1 MTLTLL
7 QTPIPPPILMILT
20 ARLDYSRR
28 HMRSS
33 GSFILEPFDTLTAW
47 VEAFDWESLPIMGAT
62 AAEIEQLRKV
72 EDDIDAHRLA
82 DVIFK
87 DPFMT
92 VKLFAYL
99 AKRRPGREDTVPETV
114 TGCLLML
121 GIPPFFSKFK
131 DLQTVESILS
141 VEPVAVDG
149 LGAVLSRSVRAS
161 DFALAFAVHRMD
173 HDAQLIHSAALLH
186 EFTEMLLWLR
196 APRLASEISRRQRI
210 LPRLRSADAQRA
222 VLRVTLAELQQA
234 LTRRWHLPEAL
245 TSLLN
250 PDLTGSSA
258 QALTVELA
266 TRFARHSAKGWDN
279 PAIPDDLRDIS
290 ELLQIGLE
298 PTEHLLAEIDGPD

>member
-1 MTLTLL
+1 
-7 QTPIPPPILMILT
+7 
-20 ARLDYSRR
+20 
-28 HMRSS
+28 MRFD
-33 GSFILEPFDTLTAW
+33 GEFIREPLASLSAW

-62 AAEIEQLRKV
+62 AEEIEQLRKV

-82 DVIFK
+82 DVISK

-121 GIPPFFSKFK
+121 GIPPFFAQFRNLRS
-131 DLQTVESILS
+131 LESALS
-141 VEPVAVDG
+141 SDPLAVDG
-149 LGAVLSRSVRAS
+149 LGAVLTRSRRAS

-186 EFTEMLLWLR
+186 EFTEMLLWLK
-196 APRLASEISRRQRI
+196 APRLAAEIARRQRI
-210 LPRLRSADAQRA
+210 LPQLRSADAQRA
-222 VLRVTLAELQQA
+222 VLRVTLSELQQA
-234 LTRRWHLPEAL
+234 LMTRWHLPEAL

-250 PDLTGSSA
+250 PELTGSSA

-290 ELLQIGLE
+290 DLLQIGLE
-298 PTEHLLAEIDGPD
+298 PTEHLLAEIDSRE

>member
-1 MTLTLL
+1 MRFDGELIHEPL
-7 QTPIPPPILMILT
+7 QSLP
-20 ARLDYSRR
+20 
-28 HMRSS
+28 
-33 GSFILEPFDTLTAW
+33 AW
-47 VEAFDWESLPIMGAT
+47 VEAFDWESLPVMDAT
-62 AAEIEQLRKV
+62 AAEIEQLRRV

-82 DVIFK
+82 DVICK

-121 GIPPFFSKFK
+121 GIPPFFAQFSH
-131 DLQTVESILS
+131 LRSVESALS
-141 VEPVAVDG
+141 FEPVAIDG
-149 LGAVLSRSVRAS
+149 LGAVLTRSRRAS

-173 HDAQLIHSAALLH
+173 HDAQLIYSAALLH

-196 APRLASEISRRQRI
+196 APRLAAEIARRQKL
-210 LPRLRSADAQRA
+210 LPQLRSADAQRA

-234 LTRRWHLPEAL
+234 LMTRWHLPEAL

-250 PDLTGSSA
+250 PELAGSSA

-298 PTEHLLAEIDGPD
+298 PTEHLLAEIDSQD

>member
-1 MTLTLL
+1 
-7 QTPIPPPILMILT
+7 
-20 ARLDYSRR
+20 
-28 HMRSS
+28 MRFD
-33 GSFILEPFDTLTAW
+33 GDFIREPFGTLGAW
-47 VEAFDWESLPIMGAT
+47 VEAFDWETLPVMGAT
-62 AAEIEQLRKV
+62 VAEIDQLRRV

-82 DVIFK
+82 DVICK

-121 GIPPFFSKFK
+121 GIPPFFSQFRN
-131 DLQTVESILS
+131 LRSVESALS
-141 VEPVAVDG
+141 VDPVAVDG
-149 LGAVLSRSVRAS
+149 LGAVLNRSRRAS

-173 HDAQLIHSAALLH
+173 HDAPLIHSAALLH
-186 EFTEMLLWLR
+186 EFTEMLLWLK
-196 APRLASEISRRQRI
+196 APRLAAEIARRQRI
-210 LPRLRSADAQRA
+210 LPQLRSADAQRA
-222 VLRVTLAELQQA
+222 VLRVTLTELQQA
-234 LTRRWHLPEAL
+234 LMQRWHIPEAL

-250 PDLTGSSA
+250 PELTGSSA

-298 PTEHLLAEIDGPD
+298 PTEHLLAEIDNRQ

>member
-1 MTLTLL
+1 MRFDGEFIREPL
-7 QTPIPPPILMILT
+7 QSL
-20 ARLDYSRR
+20 S
-28 HMRSS
+28 
-33 GSFILEPFDTLTAW
+33 AW
-47 VEAFDWESLPIMGAT
+47 VEAFDWESLPVMGAT
-62 AAEIEQLRKV
+62 AAEIEELRRV

-82 DVIFK
+82 DVICK

-121 GIPPFFSKFK
+121 GIPPFFAQFRHLKS
-131 DLQTVESILS
+131 VESVLS
-141 VEPVAVDG
+141 LEPVAVDG
-149 LGAVLSRSVRAS
+149 LGAVLTRSRRAS

-186 EFTEMLLWLR
+186 EFTEMLLWLQ
-196 APRLASEISRRQRI
+196 APRLADEIARRQRI
-210 LPRLRSADAQRA
+210 LPQLRSADAQRA
-222 VLRVTLAELQQA
+222 VLRVTLTELQQA
-234 LTRRWHLPEAL
+234 LMKRWHLPEAL

-250 PDLTGSSA
+250 PESTGSSA

-279 PAIPDDLRDIS
+279 TAIPDDLRDIS

-298 PTEHLLAEIDGPD
+298 PTEHLLAEIDGRD

>member
-1 MTLTLL
+1 
-7 QTPIPPPILMILT
+7 
-20 ARLDYSRR
+20 
-28 HMRSS
+28 MRFDGEFIREPL
-33 GSFILEPFDTLTAW
+33 GSLSAW
-47 VEAFDWESLPIMGAT
+47 VEAFDWESLPVMGAT
-62 AAEIEQLRKV
+62 AAEIEQLRRV

-82 DVIFK
+82 DVISK

-121 GIPPFFSKFK
+121 GIPPFFAQFRNLRS
-131 DLQTVESILS
+131 LESALS
-141 VEPVAVDG
+141 SDPLAVDG
-149 LGAVLSRSVRAS
+149 LGAVLTRSRRAS

-186 EFTEMLLWLR
+186 EFTEMLLWLK
-196 APRLASEISRRQRI
+196 APRLAAEISRRQRI
-210 LPRLRSADAQRA
+210 LPQLRSADAQRA
-222 VLRVTLAELQQA
+222 VLRVTLSELQQA
-234 LTRRWHLPEAL
+234 LMTRWHLPEAL

-250 PDLTGSSA
+250 PELTGSSA

-290 ELLQIGLE
+290 DLLQIGLE
-298 PTEHLLAEIDGPD
+298 PTEHLLAEIDSRE

>member
-1 MTLTLL
+1 
-7 QTPIPPPILMILT
+7 
-20 ARLDYSRR
+20 
-28 HMRSS
+28 
-33 GSFILEPFDTLTAW
+33 
-47 VEAFDWESLPIMGAT
+47 MGAT
-62 AAEIEQLRKV
+62 AAEIEELRRV

-82 DVIFK
+82 DVICK

-121 GIPPFFSKFK
+121 GIPPFFAQFRHLKS
-131 DLQTVESILS
+131 VESVLS
-141 VEPVAVDG
+141 LEPVAVDG
-149 LGAVLSRSVRAS
+149 LGAVLTRSRRAS

-186 EFTEMLLWLR
+186 EFTEMLLWLQ
-196 APRLASEISRRQRI
+196 APRLAAEIARRQRI
-210 LPRLRSADAQRA
+210 LPQLRSADAQRA
-222 VLRVTLAELQQA
+222 VLRVTLTELQQA
-234 LTRRWHLPEAL
+234 LMKRWHLPEAL

-250 PDLTGSSA
+250 PESTGSSA

-279 PAIPDDLRDIS
+279 TAIPDDLRDIS

-298 PTEHLLAEIDGPD
+298 PTEHLLAEIDGRD

>member
-1 MTLTLL
+1 MRFDGELIHEPL
-7 QTPIPPPILMILT
+7 QSLP
-20 ARLDYSRR
+20 
-28 HMRSS
+28 
-33 GSFILEPFDTLTAW
+33 AW
-47 VEAFDWESLPIMGAT
+47 VEAFDWESLPVMEAT
-62 AAEIEQLRKV
+62 AAEIEQLRRV

-82 DVIFK
+82 DVICK

-121 GIPPFFSKFK
+121 GIPPFFAQFSH
-131 DLQTVESILS
+131 LRSVESALS
-141 VEPVAVDG
+141 FEPVAIDG
-149 LGAVLSRSVRAS
+149 LGAVLTRSRRAS

-196 APRLASEISRRQRI
+196 APRLAAEIARRQKF
-210 LPRLRSADAQRA
+210 LPQLRSADAQRA
-222 VLRVTLAELQQA
+222 VLRVTLVELQQA
-234 LTRRWHLPEAL
+234 LMTRWHLPEAL

-250 PDLTGSSA
+250 PELAGSSA

-298 PTEHLLAEIDGPD
+298 PTEHLLAEIDSQD

>member
-1 MTLTLL
+1 MRFDGELIHEPL
-7 QTPIPPPILMILT
+7 QSLP
-20 ARLDYSRR
+20 
-28 HMRSS
+28 
-33 GSFILEPFDTLTAW
+33 AW
-47 VEAFDWESLPIMGAT
+47 VEAFDWESLPVIDAT
-62 AAEIEQLRKV
+62 AAEIEQLRRV

-82 DVIFK
+82 DVICK

-121 GIPPFFSKFK
+121 GIPPFFAQFSH
-131 DLQTVESILS
+131 LRSVESALS
-141 VEPVAVDG
+141 FEPVAIDG
-149 LGAVLSRSVRAS
+149 LGAVLTRSRRAS

-173 HDAQLIHSAALLH
+173 HDAQLIYSAALLH

-196 APRLASEISRRQRI
+196 APRLAAEIARRQKL
-210 LPRLRSADAQRA
+210 LPQLRSADAQRA

-234 LTRRWHLPEAL
+234 LMTRWHLPEAL

-250 PDLTGSSA
+250 PELAGSSA

-298 PTEHLLAEIDGPD
+298 PTEHLLAEIDSQD

>member
-1 MTLTLL
+1 
-7 QTPIPPPILMILT
+7 
-20 ARLDYSRR
+20 
-28 HMRSS
+28 MRFD
-33 GSFILEPFDTLTAW
+33 GDFIREPFGTLGAW
-47 VEAFDWESLPIMGAT
+47 VEAFDWETLPVMGAT
-62 AAEIEQLRKV
+62 VVEIDQLRRV

-82 DVIFK
+82 DVICK

-121 GIPPFFSKFK
+121 GIPPFFSQFRI
-131 DLQTVESILS
+131 LRSVESALS
-141 VEPVAVDG
+141 ADAVAVDG
-149 LGAVLSRSVRAS
+149 LGAVLNRSRRAS

-186 EFTEMLLWLR
+186 EFTEMLLWLK
-196 APRLASEISRRQRI
+196 APRLAAEIARRQRI
-210 LPRLRSADAQRA
+210 LPQLRSTDAQRA
-222 VLRVTLAELQQA
+222 VLRVTLTELQQA
-234 LTRRWHLPEAL
+234 LMQRWHIPDAL

-250 PDLTGSSA
+250 PELTGSSA

-298 PTEHLLAEIDGPD
+298 PTEHLLAEIDNRQ

>member
-1 MTLTLL
+1 
-7 QTPIPPPILMILT
+7 
-20 ARLDYSRR
+20 
-28 HMRSS
+28 MRFD
-33 GSFILEPFDTLTAW
+33 GEFIREPLASLSAW
-47 VEAFDWESLPIMGAT
+47 VEAFDWESLPVMGAT
-62 AAEIEQLRKV
+62 AAEIEQLRRV

-82 DVIFK
+82 DVISK

-121 GIPPFFSKFK
+121 GIPPFFAQFRHLKS
-131 DLQTVESILS
+131 VESVLS
-141 VEPVAVDG
+141 LEPVAVDG
-149 LGAVLSRSVRAS
+149 LGAVLTRSRRAS

-186 EFTEMLLWLR
+186 EFTEMLLWLQ
-196 APRLASEISRRQRI
+196 APRLAAEIARRQRI
-210 LPRLRSADAQRA
+210 LPQLRSADAQRA
-222 VLRVTLAELQQA
+222 VLRVTLTELQQA
-234 LTRRWHLPEAL
+234 LMKRWHLPEAL

-250 PDLTGSSA
+250 PESTGSSA

-279 PAIPDDLRDIS
+279 TAIPDDLRDIS

-298 PTEHLLAEIDGPD
+298 PTEHLLAEIDGRD

>member
-1 MTLTLL
+1 MRFDGELIHEPL
-7 QTPIPPPILMILT
+7 QSLP
-20 ARLDYSRR
+20 
-28 HMRSS
+28 
-33 GSFILEPFDTLTAW
+33 AW
-47 VEAFDWESLPIMGAT
+47 VEAFDWESLPVMDAT
-62 AAEIEQLRKV
+62 AAEIEQLRRV

-82 DVIFK
+82 DVICK

-121 GIPPFFSKFK
+121 GIPPFFAQFSH
-131 DLQTVESILS
+131 LRSVESALS
-141 VEPVAVDG
+141 FEPVAIDG
-149 LGAVLSRSVRAS
+149 LGAVLTRSRRAS

-196 APRLASEISRRQRI
+196 APRLAAEIARRQKL
-210 LPRLRSADAQRA
+210 LPQLRSADAQRA

-234 LTRRWHLPEAL
+234 LMTRWHLPEAL

-250 PDLTGSSA
+250 PELAGSSA

-298 PTEHLLAEIDGPD
+298 PTEHLLAEIDSQD